1 MAFSKC
7 NSAGGF
13 TLCRSR
19 HRCFFAAW
27 LVLLAAGIQAF
38 PAAGEVI
45 DLQQAVTRMLANHPL
60 LEAAGEADLSARSL
74 VDQAGVRPRPRLEIE
89 WENLAGSGGFAGF
102 GGSELTTA
110 VTGTLELGAKR
121 AWRRRV
127 AEAGVALA
135 AGERTILETELTR
148 SLTDVFIEAWVAQ
161 ERAALAVEKMELAD
175 LLLQQLERRAAAGA
189 AAPSEVTRARLGVS
203 QAGIEKSNRDRD
215 YRVAAQRLAG
225 FWGAGSADFTGVM
238 LDPVGRESAS
248 PGSAAERREPA
259 PTIALLEAGAA
270 ERRLQGDLVLAEARP
285 DLDLAVGVR
294 SDLAS
299 GDKGFVLGFG
309 MPLTIT
315 GGNEAAARALRHAAG
330 RADLE
335 AEAERARLGSE
346 LAALEVQRTA
356 TLREIQT
363 LESEVLPLARQSYR
377 EVEAGHDRGLF
388 SLTDILETRRTLFE
402 LREQHLEALSGL
414 ARIQA
419 AARQLAGSTDATAP
433 RPEEEP

>member
-1 MAFSKC
+1 MAIPSRTTLTGITLRR
-7 NSAGGF
+7 AGRRG
-13 TLCRSR
+13 LY
-19 HRCFFAAW
+19 AAW
-27 LVLLAAGIQAF
+27 LVLLAAGF
-38 PAAGEVI
+38 PTVPAAGEVI
-45 DLQQAVTRMLANHPL
+45 DLQQAVARMLADHPL
-60 LEAAGEADLSARSL
+60 LRAADQADLSARSL

-110 VTGTLELGAKR
+110 VTGTLERGGKR
-121 AWRRRV
+121 AWRRMV
-127 AEAGVALA
+127 AEAGVTLV
-135 AGERTILETELTR
+135 AGERTILETDLTR
-148 SLTDVFIEAWVAQ
+148 SLTDVFIEVWVAQ
-161 ERAALAVEKMELAD
+161 ERAALAVEKMELAGQ
-175 LLLQQLERRAAAGA
+175 LLQQLERRASAGA

-203 QAGIEKSNRDRD
+203 QAGIEKINRDRD
-215 YRVAAQRLAG
+215 YQAAARRLAS
-225 FWGAGSADFTGVM
+225 FWGAGAADFTGVA
-238 LDPVGRESAS
+238 LDPVEGESAT
-248 PGSAAERREPA
+248 PGSATEGRKSA
-259 PTIALLEAGAA
+259 PTVALLEAGAA
-270 ERRLQGDLVLAEARP
+270 ERRLQGDLLLAEASP

-309 MPLTIT
+309 LPLAVT
-315 GGNEAAARALRHAAG
+315 GGNEAAARALRHAAV

-335 AEAERARLGSE
+335 AEAERVRLRSE

-356 TLREIQT
+356 TLREIRA

-388 SLTDILETRRTLFE
+388 SLTDILETRRTLFD
-402 LREQHLEALSGL
+402 LREQHLEALAGL

-419 AARQLAGSTDATAP
+419 AARQLAGSPEATAP